1 MSTRGEEY
9 MDAPRTR
16 LRAIAEWLVAA
27 AILIV
32 FAGIGTTAL
41 RDFRTVT
48 AATPVSAREFASS
61 RPTASIPP
69 RSISV
74 PLLLLGDGVEVRIGD
89 SARDVMERLSA
100 AAESGPPA
108 VERGPYGE
116 RQTRWLTYR
125 DTTFALVVEPFARDT
140 EPRVTAIFLR

>member
-1 MSTRGEEY
+1 

-16 LRAIAEWLVAA
+16 LRAVAEWLVAA
-27 AILIV
+27 VILVV
-32 FAGIGTTAL
+32 FAAIGTTAL

-48 AATPVSAREFASS
+48 AATPVSAREVAAA

-74 PLLLLGDGVEVRIGD
+74 PLLLLGDGLEVRIGD
-89 SARDVMERLSA
+89 SARDVMDRLTVA
-100 AAESGPPA
+100 VESLPPA

-125 DTTFALVVEPFARDT
+125 NVNFALVVEPFARDA

>member
-1 MSTRGEEY
+1 

-16 LRAIAEWLVAA
+16 LRALAEWLLAA
-27 AILIV
+27 VILIV
-32 FAGIGTTAL
+32 VAAIAATAR
-41 RDFRTVT
+41 RDFRSVT
-48 AATPVSAREFASS
+48 AATPVSAREVSGA

-69 RSISV
+69 RAISV
-74 PLLLLGDGVEVRIGD
+74 PLLLLGDGLEVRIGD
-89 SARDVMERLSA
+89 SARDVMERLA
-100 AAESGPPA
+100 TAVESGSPA

-125 DTTFALVVEPFARDT
+125 NISFSLIIEPFARDA